1 MNSVEIKLTTVSS
14 VSMALVQN
22 SVPVIQYIEITNNC
36 EKEIEN
42 HILKIISD
50 PLDAFNTNIPI
61 DLIRI
66 GETLFLDKIKLNHSW
81 DFYNNLNEKVVGS
94 ISCKLERNNEI
105 IAEVS
110 KDITYYTQNT
120 WLGQKTQ
127 VELICSHIQPNS
139 DGVQILL
146 REASAI
152 LQKQTGI
159 SALDGYQSKSKKR
172 VYEISQAIFSAIREK
187 NITYAEP
194 PAGFENSGQK
204 IREVNDILKYKLST
218 CLDSALLFAACLE
231 QSGLNPLIFLIKGH
245 AFVGL
250 WLEDKY
256 LPRVFDEDPQF
267 FRKRIE
273 LNEILPIEATFLT
286 SDSRVDF
293 KTVEENARKHFRDE
307 ESFNLG
313 IDVKYCRISLG
324 INPIGEKTEH
334 DFQVEHED
342 KSRKENNNFV
352 KKEFK
357 SVDLAKEV
365 KARKGELEKWQDKLL
380 DLTFRNRLLNF
391 KNTKSTVQVKCN
403 NIFEIEDNLAGGTV
417 FELLPESEEGEIELS
432 RINKEEVLRNRVD
445 EGFKKRKLY
454 TNLSTN
460 KFKPNLSSIYRSI
473 RNTIEETGANTLFL
487 VIGVLNWTE
496 EDYSE
501 VIRQS
506 PLLLLP
512 IELNKKYGLR
522 FNISL
527 RDDDTIFNHTL
538 SQKLQRDFNMHFPG
552 LDPLPE
558 DDSGVDVEKVLNIVR
573 EVIKD
578 KRGWEVT
585 NDIWISEFSF
595 QKYLMWKELNEHY
608 DDMLLSPVVKRIMD
622 STELPSDISFIS
634 EDDVEEYLS
643 PNKIF
648 CPLSADSS
656 QLAAVFSAAEGKSFV
671 LQGPPGTGKSQTIA
685 NMISHCLSHGKKVL
699 FVSEKKVALDVVYKR
714 LKDIGLGPLCLELH
728 SKKSEKK
735 AVAKSFME
743 ALEFKRNITS
753 SQWDS
758 LSNDVSESKDE
769 LNNYFEALHDKSN
782 GDISAYNAF
791 LKSTRSEFSK
801 KVEIDT
807 SNIFNY
813 DSKKIHNIKNQL
825 NQWLEGS
832 YELSDEVFNAW
843 KYCKFSEWSISSEDD
858 LKDLSNSLI
867 DNLIS
872 KSKTLDNKN
881 IKFQISNEWI
891 LEDWC
896 KYKKLLELIITKSCI
911 RSSFI
916 DSQLWQQDMIKLQN
930 GIHQLKSYLDLRNSL
945 EELCDIKILE
955 QNILKIEELYN
966 KSINSFFAVK
976 LFSSIQLKKMIKPFS
991 KIIKREKDIAEL
1003 VIEIKSKEQDYC
1015 DNLALFNKYFL
1026 FEFEIDNY
1034 EHYITDL
1041 NNADETRDYVNKLY
1055 GEDFELIAKSRIA
1068 YKNLLDNRDLIY
1080 DESSTI
1086 QSLFKEIIILI
1097 DNQLVSQQRL
1107 VNDYNFNDK
1116 LYHMTDEAVHGLL
1129 KIIVNNISEFRDL
1142 CSMNK
1147 IEKEIV
1153 SEGFGDLY
1161 RLLFEDEITR
1171 ENLIY
1176 IFEFNFYNKWLEKR
1190 FQEAPI
1196 LGENSGKQLN
1206 SSNEK
1211 FKNRFE
1217 RYHNATK
1224 KALLA
1229 ASTKGKPVDNEN
1241 ILPKS
1246 PLGFIKAEGKKTR
1259 KIAPIRK
1266 YLSTIKS
1273 VSSSLKPCYLM
1284 SPLSVSQYLEVAP
1297 QFDIVIFDEASQ
1309 IQPWD
1314 AIGSMSRGK
1323 QVIVVGDSKQLPPTS
1338 FFSNSGEDDDDEKID
1353 SESVLEM
1360 FGTMFPELLLRWH
1373 YRSRS
1378 ESLIAFSNHH
1388 IYRNRLHTFPSS
1400 DTNDSK
1406 VSINVISD
1414 SYYDRGK
1421 SKTNRK
1427 EGEAVVKE
1435 IFRRLKDTSSS
1446 NSIGVV
1452 TFSSTQ
1458 SNMIEDLIDEKLSKS
1473 TEYEQFFNPNND
1485 EYVFVKNLESVQ
1497 GDERDV
1503 ILFSI
1508 GYGKDRNGI
1517 INKNFGPLNNS
1528 GGERRL
1534 NVAVTRAREEV
1545 QIFSNFRAREFDTST
1560 SKSEGLSLLKEYM
1573 AYAEEGHESL
1583 FKRQQYD
1590 DHDDFESPFEEEVA
1604 ISLRQ
1609 KGWIVKTQI
1618 GVGGYRV
1625 DLGVVHPDNHGQF
1638 LAGVE
1643 CDGARYHSA
1652 KSARD
1657 RDILRQSVLEGLGW
1671 NILRIW
1677 STDWWHDKKRVIDT
1691 VIKELNKLLESE
1703 ENSTEP
1709 ETEIDDNCDDD
1720 LLLESDFTTETNYYN
1735 PSKLTLYPNG
1745 EFFESE
1751 SLISNQINHIVE
1763 TLSPI
1768 SKTECFSFIRNA
1780 WGFKKT
1786 GKRMQEHLERCSR
1799 NLFKTKAGEEIYYWL
1814 SKDHIEKDT
1823 PLRYPLVDSKRH
1835 PKTIA
1840 PHELMSGLYELIKE
1854 NKEVDKKELYRA
1866 LNKKLGYASIAKE
1879 TEKHMDLAIDLLEQ
1893 RSMIKK
1899 CESEIVVIA

>member
-1 MNSVEIKLTTVSS
+1 MNNIEIKTTIVES

-22 SVPVIQYIEITNNC
+22 SVPVIQYIEIINNG
-36 EKEIEN
+36 ETDIEN
-42 HILKIISD
+42 HLLKINSD
-50 PLDAFNTNIPI
+50 PLEAFNTELPI
-61 DLIRI
+61 DLIRS
-66 GETLFLDKIKLNHSW
+66 GEALFLEKIKLKHSW
-81 DFYNNLNEKVVGS
+81 DFYNNISEKIAGS
-94 ISCKLERNNEI
+94 LTCKLEKDSEI

-110 KDITYYTQNT
+110 KDITFYTQNT
-120 WLGQKTQ
+120 WLGQGAQ
-127 VELICSHIQPNS
+127 VELICSHIQPNC
-139 DGVQILL
+139 DGVQNILK
-146 REASAI
+146 EASSI
-152 LQKQTGI
+152 LQKQTGS
-159 SALDGYQSKSKKR
+159 SALDAYQSKSKSR
-172 VYEISQAIFSAIREK
+172 VYEISQAIFTAIREQ
-187 NITYAEP
+187 NISYAEP
-194 PAGFENSGQK
+194 PAGFEQSGQK
-204 IREVNDILKYKLST
+204 IREVNDILKFKLST
-218 CLDSALLFAACLE
+218 CLDSALLYAACLE
-231 QSGLNPLIFLIKGH
+231 QSGLNPLIFLKKGH

-250 WLEDKY
+250 WLEDKN

-273 LNEILPIEATFLT
+273 LNEILSFEATFLT
-286 SDSRVDF
+286 SDTRVDF
-293 KTVEENARKHFRDE
+293 KTVEENAKNHFRDE

-313 IDVKYCRISLG
+313 IDVKYCRNSLG
-324 INPIGEKTEH
+324 INPLGEKSEY
-334 DFQVEHED
+334 DFRVQDNDSTRNED
-342 KSRKENNNFV
+342 NSFV
-352 KKEFK
+352 QKEFK
-357 SVDLAKEV
+357 SVDLSKEA

-391 KNTKSTVQVKCN
+391 KNTKGTVQVQCN
-403 NIFEIEDNLAGGTV
+403 NIYEIEDNLADGSV
-417 FELLPESEEGEIELS
+417 YELLPESEEGEIESS
-432 RINKEEVLRNRVD
+432 RSDRVEIQRNRID
-445 EGFKKRKLY
+445 EGFSKRKLY
-454 TNLSTN
+454 TNLSTA
-460 KFKPNLSSIYRSI
+460 KFKSNLSSIYRSI
-473 RNTIEETGANTLFL
+473 RNAIEETGVNTLFL
-487 VIGVLNWTE
+487 TLGVLNWTE
-496 EDYSE
+496 EESSK
-501 VIRQS
+501 VVRQS
-506 PLLLLP
+506 PILLLP
-512 IELNKKYGLR
+512 IELNKKHGQR
-522 FNISL
+522 FTIFL

-558 DDSGVDVEKVLNIVR
+558 DESGVDVEKVLNIVR

-585 NDIWISEFSF
+585 EDIWISEFSF

-608 DDMLLSPVVKRIMD
+608 EDMLLSPVVKRIMD
-622 STELPSDISFIS
+622 STELLGDIPFIS
-634 EDDVEEYLS
+634 EDNVEEYLA
-643 PNKIF
+643 PNRIF

-656 QLAAVFSAAEGKSFV
+656 QLAAIFSAFEGKSFV

-743 ALEFKRNITS
+743 ALEFKKNITQ
-753 SQWDS
+753 SQWDTI
-758 LSNDVSESKDE
+758 SNDVKESMDE
-769 LNNYFEALHDKSN
+769 LNRYFEALHDESN
-782 GDISAYNAF
+782 GKISAYKAF

-801 KVEIDT
+801 RIEINTPD
-807 SNIFNY
+807 IYNY
-813 DSKKIHNIKNQL
+813 DAEKIHYIRNQL
-825 NQWLEGS
+825 VQWVNSTNEFS
-832 YELSDEVFNAW
+832 NEVFNAW

-858 LKDLSNSLI
+858 LKEISTSLI
-867 DNLIS
+867 NNL
-872 KSKTLDNKN
+872 KSKPELLDSNNK
-881 IKFQISNEWI
+881 KFKVSKNWTFNEWNN
-891 LEDWC
+891 
-896 KYKKLLELIITKSCI
+896 YKNLLELIIQNSFI
-911 RSSFI
+911 ESGFI
-916 DSQLWQQDMIKLQN
+916 DSQLWSQDRTKLEEGMNQITN
-930 GIHQLKSYLDLRNSL
+930 YLDLKNSL
-945 EELCDIKILE
+945 EELCDLKILE
-955 QNILKIEELYN
+955 QNNVKIEELYN
-966 KSINSFFAVK
+966 KSIEGFIVVK
-976 LFSSIQLKKMIKPFS
+976 LLSSSQLKKLIKPFI
-991 KIIKREKDIAEL
+991 KVTKREKDIAEL
-1003 VIEIKSKEQDYC
+1003 IIEIKSREKEYNNQLD
-1015 DNLALFNKYFL
+1015 LFNKYFI
-1026 FEFEIDNY
+1026 FEFEAENY
-1034 EHYITDL
+1034 ESYLSDL
-1041 NNADETRDYVNKLY
+1041 TNADSVRKCINNLY
-1055 GEDFELIAKSRIA
+1055 GEVFELIAESKSL
-1068 YKNLLDNRDLIY
+1068 YKNLMDNRDLIY
-1080 DESSTI
+1080 EKSSNIKST
-1086 QSLFKEIIILI
+1086 FREIITSIN
-1097 DNQLVSQQRL
+1097 NQLTSQQRL
-1107 VNDYNFNDK
+1107 VNDFKFNEK
-1116 LYHMTDEAVHGLL
+1116 LYTLTDEALINFQQ
-1129 KIIVNNISEFRDL
+1129 IINSNIFDFRDL
-1142 CSMNK
+1142 CSLNK
-1147 IEKEIV
+1147 IEKEIIN
-1153 SEGFGDLY
+1153 EGFGNLFT
-1161 RLLFEDEITR
+1161 LLFEDEISK

-1196 LGENSGKQLN
+1196 LAENSGKQLN
-1206 SSNEK
+1206 SSNDK
-1211 FKNRFE
+1211 FKTRYNR
-1217 RYHNATK
+1217 YQNATK

-1229 ASTKGKPVDNEN
+1229 ASTKDKPVDNEN

-1266 YLSTIKS
+1266 YLTNIKS

-1314 AIGSMSRGK
+1314 AIGSMARGN

-1338 FFSNSGEDDDDEKID
+1338 FFSNSGENDDDEKID

-1406 VSINVISD
+1406 VGLNVISD
-1414 SYYDRGK
+1414 SFYDRGK

-1427 EGEAVVKE
+1427 EAEAVVKE
-1435 IFRRLKDTSSS
+1435 IFRRLKDNSST

-1458 SNMIEDLIDEKLSKS
+1458 ANMIEDLIEDQLLKS
-1473 TEYEQFFNPNND
+1473 SEFEQFFNPNSD

-1545 QIFSNFRAREFDTST
+1545 QIYSNFRAREFDTST

-1583 FKRQQYD
+1583 FKRQQFD
-1590 DHDDFESPFEEEVA
+1590 DQDDFESPFEEEVA
-1604 ISLRQ
+1604 TSLRA
-1609 KGWIVKTQI
+1609 KGWSVKTQI

-1625 DLGVVHPDNHGQF
+1625 DLGIVHPDNPGQF
-1638 LAGVE
+1638 LAGLE

-1677 STDWWHDKKRVIDT
+1677 STDWWHDKNRVIDR
-1691 VIKELNKLLESE
+1691 VIDDINQLLESE
-1703 ENSTEP
+1703 DKKTESESEPEENS
-1709 ETEIDDNCDDD
+1709 DDD
-1720 LLLESDFTTETNYYN
+1720 LFTESDLPEEKNYYD
-1735 PSKLTLYPNG
+1735 PSKISLYKSG

-1751 SLISNQINHIVE
+1751 RLITSQLSHIVD

-1768 SKTECFSFIRNA
+1768 SRTECFSYIRDA

-1799 NLFKTKAGEEIYYWL
+1799 SLYKTKAGDEHFYWL
-1814 SKDHIEKDT
+1814 TQEQTQKEI
-1823 PLRYPLVDSKRH
+1823 PLRYPHTDSQRH

-1840 PHELMSGLYELIKE
+1840 PHELMSGFYELIKE

-1879 TEKHMDLAIDLLEQ
+1879 TEKHMELAIDLLEK
-1893 RSMIKK
+1893 RSLVRKS
-1899 CESEIVVIA
+1899 EGEIVIL